1 MSDKQIWFITGA
13 GRGQPVLDQ
22 ELGALVREAV
32 ARLQDQDLEHEDVIE
47 GRATTTRAIGSRRG
61 PLQVRPEQLEVHQPI
76 QPLQRV
82 ALGRE
87 LPQALIEIEK
97 PSLTPHPTTP
107 FATTTNRES

>member
-1 MSDKQIWFITGA
+1 
-13 GRGQPVLDQ
+13 
-22 ELGALVREAV
+22 V